1 MEETSWVRT
10 IYWYGMCGIAVA
22 LVAIGS
28 IVAVM
33 GLVRA
38 IAPDLGHRDTLDRVG
53 IGVSNIAS
61 DVIDLAF
68 ENLQDIEAIEAF
80 CGDVTDSAAAFDEC
94 VAQETGASQI
104 EAIQE
109 GISEVSDELRHQIRS
124 NSIDALIRG
133 LLLLTAGV
141 VLWIL
146 HGPRTA
152 LYGDGLMPARRVS
165 TEPAIEPAVE
175 SADSEER
182 AADSPDERFPPPP
195 SS

>member
-10 IYWYGMCGIAVA
+10 IYLYAMCGIAIT

-61 DVIDLAF
+61 DVIELAF
-68 ENLQDIEAIEAF
+68 ENLQDIDAIEGF
-80 CGDVTDSAAAFDEC
+80 CDDVTDNAADFDDC
-94 VAQETGASQI
+94 VDQETGASQI
-104 EAIQE
+104 DAIQQ
-109 GISEVSDELRHQIRS
+109 GISEVSDELRNQIRS

-133 LLLLTAGV
+133 LLLITVGV

-146 HGPRTA
+146 HGPRTS
-152 LYGDGLMPARRVS
+152 LYGDGLVPERKRASTDSAVS
-165 TEPAIEPAVE
+165 EEPAV
-175 SADSEER
+175 SDGPAIDP
-182 AADSPDERFPPPP
+182 PDERFAPPP